1 MEVDNKKWLVLYT
14 KPRNE
19 KKVAE
24 RLTKNGFEV
33 YCPLIKTLRQ
43 WSDRKKKV
51 EIPMFSSYVFIHI
64 DEKNRQLPLY
74 DQGVMNYVYWLGKPA
89 VVRQSEMDAFKH
101 IAENGEEVVV
111 EGSGMQ
117 KGDFIEIKEG
127 AFKGMSGVIDKSNK
141 QLLTVYI
148 QQLDCKVSFKYT
160 G

>member
-1 MEVDNKKWLVLYT
+1 MYN
-14 KPRNE
+14 
-19 KKVAE
+19 
-24 RLTKNGFEV
+24 
-33 YCPLIKTLRQ
+33 
-43 WSDRKKKV
+43 
-51 EIPMFSSYVFIHI
+51 
-64 DEKNRQLPLY
+64 
-74 DQGVMNYVYWLGKPA
+74 WLGKPA

-127 AFKGMSGVIDKSNK
+127 AFKGMSGIIDKSNK

-148 QQLDCKVSFKYT
+148 EQLDCKVSFKYH